1 MLNGHRVGLGGFAL
15 LMTGAAVVVVAT
27 GSASGHAKPA
37 GAHSTAAV
45 KRIKL
50 PKETIG
56 VMGPVDAAE
65 VIKLVNDATV
75 QAAKTLGWKTIR
87 VDPGGDPAKMA
98 SGMTSLVNAHV
109 NAIVLTTMEPSTIAS
124 GLRAAARAKIPVIDT
139 HTRTQSS

>member
-1 MLNGHRVGLGGFAL
+1 MMLNGHRVGLSRLAL
-15 LMTGAAVVVVAT
+15 ILAGAALGAVAT
-27 GSASGHAKPA
+27 GSASGHT
-37 GAHSTAAV
+37 TAAGPGAPAAA
-45 KRIKL
+45 KKIKL
-50 PKETIG
+50 PKKTIG
-56 VMGPVDAAE
+56 IMGPVDAAE
-65 VIKLVNDATV
+65 VIKLVNDAAE

-139 HTRTQSS
+139 HTR